1 MKDDREIYCL
11 EKEEQIMFDQ
21 MKTLLYKAG
30 SSYDKLKV
38 GFLAK
43 GYRGVV
49 ATKAIRVNMARC
61 RKNNQLFTSPNHK

>member
-1 MKDDREIYCL
+1 
-11 EKEEQIMFDQ
+11 MFDQ